1 MLLPEQTIEYT
12 ELMLLNFKE
21 KKVKVTM
28 ARLDLIHPVVS
39 GNKLYKL
46 FYFLKE
52 AEASGYKTLLTFG
65 GAYSN
70 HLVATAYASN
80 QLGFKS
86 IGIVRGERPPVLSH
100 TLEQCIKYE
109 MQLQFVSRNEYNT
122 LQHPGQEPEL
132 LNRYGKCLI
141 IPEGGYAP
149 KGASGAALV
158 MKHDEMR
165 NATHICTAV
174 GTATT
179 LAGLLLGCRHGQEII
194 AVPVLKG
201 MHDIPQRIRYL
212 GEKDCPENLSIFTQY
227 HFGGYARHT
236 IELTNFMNKLFRETQ
251 VPTDFVYTAK
261 MMFAVYDKIQKSYFP
276 PGSTIM
282 CIHTGGLQGNLS
294 LPAGTIIF

>member
-12 ELMLLNFKE
+12 ELNLLNFRE
-21 KKVKVTM
+21 KQVQVTV

-46 FYFLKE
+46 FYFIKD
-52 AEASGYKTLLTFG
+52 AEVSGYETLLTFG

-70 HLVATAYASN
+70 HLLATAYASH

-86 IGIVRGERPPVLSH
+86 IGIVRGERSTVLSH
-100 TLEQCIKYE
+100 TLEQCVEYE
-109 MQLQFVSRNEYNT
+109 MQLQFVSRDEYNT
-122 LQHPGQEPEL
+122 LQHPGQESEL
-132 LNRYGKCLI
+132 LDRYGKCVI

-149 KGASGAALV
+149 RGASGASLI
-158 MKHDEMR
+158 MKHDQIR
-165 NATHICTAV
+165 NATHVCTAV

-179 LAGLLLGCRHGQEII
+179 LAGLLTGSAPGQEII

-201 MHDIPQRIRYL
+201 MHDIPQRIKFL
-212 GEKDCPENLSIFTQY
+212 SDKDCSFNLSIFIQY

-236 IELTNFMNKLFRETQ
+236 VELTNFMNELFRQTH

-261 MMFAVYDKIQKSYFP
+261 MMYAVCDQIRKGYFP

-294 LPAGTIIF
+294 LPAGTIVF